1 MLCKTKFQTSNLKNK
16 IKEKTMSTS
25 RREFLL
31 ASSSIITA
39 SSIIGAPVFA
49 QTGNGSRE
57 HKLPEL
63 PYAYDAL
70 EPYIDARTM
79 ELHHSKHH
87 AGYVKGLN
95 TAEKALEEARSKND
109 FTLIQ
114 HWSKQAAFHGG
125 GHFLHS
131 MFWKVMASPGNGGGG
146 KPSGELLELIER
158 DFGSYDAFQ
167 NQFSSAANAVEGG
180 GWALLHY
187 RPADG
192 QLIVLQAENQH
203 KLTSWGTFPILG
215 IDVWEHAYY
224 LKYQNNR
231 AEYVKAWWNVVNW
244 SQVQKNLEALKGLA
258 L

>member
-1 MLCKTKFQTSNLKNK
+1 
-16 IKEKTMSTS
+16 MSTS

-95 TAEKALEEARSKND
+95 TAEKALEEARAKND

-192 QLIVLQAENQH
+192 RLIVLQAENQH

>member
-1 MLCKTKFQTSNLKNK
+1 
-16 IKEKTMSTS
+16 MSTS

-49 QTGNGSRE
+49 QIGNGSRE

-158 DFGSYDAFQ
+158 DFGSYDTFQ

-192 QLIVLQAENQH
+192 RLIVLQAENQH